1 MVNIRYFYLTLYLRW
16 RFDATSSFTSRN
28 VAKSKITLKPKQQ
41 QSHVKIIYI
50 FSQKRHVFV
59 YKNRPYAYIQICN
72 SLSTT
77 LEVMLQYNTTH
88 FSGCAFSIGL
98 LKNITAVF
106 LFSYPPS
113 IHFWVLQDLKN
124 TVCLLNHMV
133 FIEYGGNFK
142 CQFYKKML
150 NHN

>member
-1 MVNIRYFYLTLYLRW
+1 MFILYQGYDTFHTVNIRYFYLTLCLHW

-41 QSHVKIIYI
+41 QSHEKIINN

-59 YKNRPYAYIQICN
+59 WKNRPETYIQICN

-77 LEVMLQYNTTH
+77 LEVMLQYNTAH
-88 FSGCAFSIGL
+88 FSGCAFGIGP
-98 LKNITAVF
+98 LKHITAAF

-113 IHFWVLQDLKN
+113 IHFWVLQDL
-124 TVCLLNHMV
+124 
-133 FIEYGGNFK
+133 
-142 CQFYKKML
+142 Q
-150 NHN
+150 